1 MFATHARRRRAA
13 RSGMTLIEVTIAMG
27 VLTIAV
33 FLFTGVIA
41 SSSRIGS
48 EKRQQSVAAH
58 AARSQL
64 ERLRGLPF
72 EQVWALY
79 NERAD
84 DDPAG
89 TASAPGPHFAVAG
102 LDVRPDDADGHVGR
116 IGVPSVSGALREDSQ
131 DVELGLPRDLDG
143 DSLVDERDHAA
154 DYRILPVRVE
164 IEWQSPLGPRRI
176 EMFTMLAPEGAR

>member
-1 MFATHARRRRAA
+1 MSAPHQRLRRRA

-27 VLTIAV
+27 VLTVAV

-72 EQVWALY
+72 EQVWALC
-79 NERAD
+79 NERTD

-89 TASAPGPHFAVAG
+89 AGTAPGPHFSVPG
-102 LDVRPDDADGHVGR
+102 LDVRPDDSDGHVGR
-116 IGVPSVSGALREDSQ
+116 IGVPSVAGALREDAQSI
-131 DVELGLPRDLDG
+131 ELGLPRDLDG
-143 DSLVDERDHAA
+143 DSLVDERDHAS

-164 IEWQSPLGPRRI
+164 VEWQSPLGPRRI
-176 EMFTMLAPEGAR
+176 EMFTMLAPEGSR